1 VASTGILIKDTWDD
15 EARKTLEQ
23 GGKMLFLA
31 SDANLK
37 NHFPGKFLPSF
48 WSPAYFKDR
57 DQGMGIL
64 LDPAHAAFK
73 LFPTDAYTDWQWH
86 GILEQSFV
94 MNLEKLPPISSP
106 PIRIIDGYN
115 LNRKLALAFEARVGK
130 GKMVVCA
137 ANLADKLE
145 ARIEAGQ
152 LRESI
157 LAYMQSTAFQPS
169 LNLDPEL
176 LSKEFFTKPRPVLSC
191 GKPVIV
197 SSEAGGTAGGNAND
211 GDRST
216 RWCANGPSYPQ
227 WWQVDL
233 GEVKDLSGCKIVW
246 EYAVNMR
253 FLVEGSADGNAWNT
267 LLDRTA
273 GSEKPAEMQA
283 FDFQA
288 RARFV
293 RVSIQGGPG
302 WAGFRECEIFGKS
315 KE

>member
-1 VASTGILIKDTWDD
+1 LAK
-15 EARKTLEQ
+15 
-23 GGKMLFLA
+23 GGKLLFLA
-31 SDANLK
+31 SDANLID
-37 NHFPGKFLPSF
+37 HSTGKFLPAF

-64 LDPAHAAFK
+64 LDSNHPAFK
-73 LFPTDAYTDWQWH
+73 LFPTDAFTDWQWH
-86 GILEQSFV
+86 GILERSFF
-94 MNLEKLPPISSP
+94 MNLEKLPQASSP
-106 PIRIIDGYN
+106 LIRIIDGYN
-115 LNRKLALAFEARVGK
+115 LNRKLALAFEANVGK

-145 ARIEAGQ
+145 TRIEAGQ

-157 LAYMQSTAFQPS
+157 IAYMQSTAFQPS
-169 LNLDPEL
+169 QNLEPEL
-176 LSKEFFTKPRPVLSC
+176 LTKEFFTKPRLVLSL
-191 GKPVIV
+191 GQPVIV
-197 SSEAGGTAGGNAND
+197 SSEAGGSAGGDAND

-233 GEVKDLSGCKIVW
+233 GEVKDLGGCKIVW
-246 EYAVNMR
+246 EFAGKVR
-253 FLVEGSADGNAWNT
+253 FLVEGSTDGNTWNT
-267 LLDRTA
+267 LVDRTG
-273 GSEKPAEMQA
+273 GSEKAAETEA

-293 RVSIQGGPG
+293 RT
-302 WAGFRECEIFGKS
+302 